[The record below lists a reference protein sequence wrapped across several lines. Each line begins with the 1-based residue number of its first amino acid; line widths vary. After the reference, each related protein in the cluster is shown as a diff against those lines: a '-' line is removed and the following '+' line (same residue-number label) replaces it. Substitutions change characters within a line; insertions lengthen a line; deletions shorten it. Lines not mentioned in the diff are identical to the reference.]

1 MIYRLI
7 YTSRAAPNVTDADF
21 RTISMFSS
29 LRNKRGDISGLLLH
43 YDGKIMQVLE
53 GPEEA
58 VKQLFGKIEKD
69 KRHFDVRVEA
79 SRSCSVKIFQEW
91 SMGYRPLSSAA
102 DMDAFFELTKDN
114 LESAIP
120 SSAPIDLL
128 DTIGDYA
135 KSAGIT

>member
-7 YTSRAAPNVTDADF
+7 YTSKAAPNVTDADF

-29 LRNKRGDISGLLLH
+29 LWNKRNNISGLLLH

-53 GPEEA
+53 GPQDA
-58 VKQLFGKIEKD
+58 VEQLFRKIEKD
-69 KRHFDVRVEA
+69 ERHFDVRLELSEA
-79 SRSCSVKIFQEW
+79 SSVKIFQDW
-91 SMGYRPLSSAA
+91 SMGYRPLTRAA

-120 SSAPIDLL
+120 ASAPEDLL
-128 DTIGDYA
+128 DTIGSFA
-135 KSAGIT
+135 QSVGIT